1 MSRADNEDTLEEPT
15 HDKINS
21 SQSSFLPRLTT
32 YSAGEVK
39 IADNPIDTKN
49 QFNLIIKNN

>member
-1 MSRADNEDTLEEPT
+1 MSRADNEDTLEEPNN
-15 HDKINS
+15 DKNNS

-49 QFNLIIKNN
+49 